1 MQPRIHLGP
10 VSFYRAKVG
19 NYKIHNL
26 SYLKVLSGGDYR
38 DVDDDEPINDSF
50 VSGGGGGGLPPDRSF
65 FVEDPSFATEE
76 ADIPE
81 DDPNIGLNP
90 SSQPNNPNIG
100 SQPTGPNLGS
110 QPTGPN
116 LGSQPTGPNIGSQP
130 TGPNIGS
137 QPTGPNV
144 GTSTS
149 SQNHDPNVGTNN
161 RYQSNTFTGE
171 RSKYVL
177 SFKSRL
183 KILFHD

>member
-1 MQPRIHLGP
+1 MKNPKRGAKMQPRIHLGP

-19 NYKIHNL
+19 NYKMHNL

-38 DVDDDEPINDSF
+38 DVDDDDPINDSF

-116 LGSQPTGPNIGSQP
+116 
-130 TGPNIGS
+130 IGS